1 MAMDVDTGTLIAVLT
16 GVAGVAGGWM
26 GGRRNA
32 SVAAETVQMLTTQIE
47 ALQRECQKIP
57 LLLERIA
64 VLEELVTQK
73 AEVEAVKQIVIRIE
87 EKLNERA

>member
-1 MAMDVDTGTLIAVLT
+1 MDNGTIIAILT
-16 GVAGVAGGWM
+16 GAAGIAGGWY

-32 SVAAETVQMLTTQIE
+32 AVASETVQMLTVQIE
-47 ALQRECQKIP
+47 ALQRECEKIP
-57 LLLERIA
+57 HLLDRIA

-87 EKLNERA
+87 EKLNERP

>member
-1 MAMDVDTGTLIAVLT
+1 MDTGTIVAVLT
-16 GVAGVAGGWM
+16 GVAGVMGGWV

-32 SVAAETVQMLTTQIE
+32 AVASETVQMLTVQIE
-47 ALQRECQKIP
+47 ALQRECEKIP
-57 LLLERIA
+57 YLLDRIA